1 MIPSGYVQ
9 TIFLHM
15 QAGQRAEGT
24 LTILSRY
31 SLDAPDVSVRFLAED
46 PSGRVA
52 VNASPIDGVQV
63 FSLIAGTTGRYNLVL
78 YNSNSLLT
86 PAEVDV
92 IAQVWSR

>member
-1 MIPSGYVQ
+1 M
-9 TIFLHM
+9 
-15 QAGQRAEGT
+15 
-24 LTILSRY
+24 
-31 SLDAPDVSVRFLAED
+31 SVRFLAED